1 MPPRSPFRFVAPLAL
16 VAAAVAVWLL
26 VSPLTEE
33 SVAPSAT
40 TTAAAT
46 ATEPKRRTY
55 TVRRGD
61 SLSSIA
67 ARYGLDVDALIEL
80 NPQADPQALRAG
92 QRLRLRARE

>member
-1 MPPRSPFRFVAPLAL
+1 MPPRSPFRFVAPSAL

-26 VSPLTEE
+26 VSPLTEK
-33 SVAPSAT
+33 SQAPRAST
-40 TTAAAT
+40 TTTRSADG
-46 ATEPKRRTY
+46 PKRRTY

-67 ARYGLDVDALIEL
+67 ARYDLDVDVLVEL